1 MKKRTITGACLF
13 ICLAP
18 FYLLGGYFMLAL
30 SLILAYIAGF
40 ELIRMFSVKHIGMN
54 KYRYIMP
61 FYSCILVLTN
71 FFVVNKMLEF
81 DYKFLLLIIIL
92 VILCILIIT
101 LRDSALDMSCAGLFM
116 LTVIYGGLM
125 FGFATSI
132 RYVNHIAGVDG
143 KFIGLWLMI
152 YLTATT
158 CFTDMGAYTV
168 GSLIGR
174 HKMCP
179 NISPNKTIEGA
190 VGGSLIGG
198 IVGTIILSSVESY
211 YNFSIFGINSKV
223 TSIILIFILTIILTI
238 LGQIGDLIASK
249 LKREYNIKDYS
260 NIFPG
265 HGGVMDRFDSTL
277 VTGTTLFLV
286 LFYLGI
292 L

>member
-18 FYLLGGYFMLAL
+18 FYFLGGYFMLAL

-40 ELIRMFSVKHIGMN
+40 ELIRMFSKKHQGMF

-71 FFVVNKMLEF
+71 FFVINKMLDF

-92 VILCILIIT
+92 SILCILIVS
-101 LRDSALDMSCAGLFM
+101 LRDSSLDMSCAGLFM
-116 LTVIYGGLM
+116 LTIIYGGLM

-132 RYVNHIAGVDG
+132 RYVDQINGIGG
-143 KFIGLWLMI
+143 KYIGLWLMI

-158 CFTDMGAYTV
+158 SFTDMGAYTV
-168 GSLIGR
+168 GSLIGH

-198 IVGTIILSSVESY
+198 IVGTIILSTVESY
-211 YNFSIFGINSKV
+211 YNFSIFGINNKI

-277 VTGTTLFLV
+277 ITGTTLFLV